1 MPTPEEE
8 FEAFRQQEHASFDS
22 FRSEIGKDFEG
33 FRKEAHK
40 DAEAKDTRIAETKK
54 ALAEY
59 AEKVRDSTNWVQAE
73 QVVEA
78 QPAFKALE
86 TGSAGPAVK
95 AEQVVENKDTR
106 IAEAKE
112 ALAKYAEKVRN
123 STNWVQAEQV
133 VEAQPAFKA
142 LETGSAGPAVKAEQ
156 VVEAQPA
163 FKAVET
169 GSVGPA
175 VKAEQ
180 VVEAQPAVKAVETGS
195 AGPAVKSEVV
205 QAMVLRK
212 MLGR

>member
-8 FEAFRQQEHASFDS
+8 FKAFRQQEHASFDS

-40 DAEAKDTRIAETKK
+40 DAEEKDTRILEAKL
-54 ALAEY
+54 ALAKY
-59 AEKVRDSTNWVQAE
+59 AEQVRDSTNWVQTE

-86 TGSAGPAVK
+86 TGSA
-95 AEQVVENKDTR
+95 
-106 IAEAKE
+106 
-112 ALAKYAEKVRN
+112 
-123 STNWVQAEQV
+123 
-133 VEAQPAFKA
+133 
-142 LETGSAGPAVKAEQ
+142 
-156 VVEAQPA
+156 
-163 FKAVET
+163 
-169 GSVGPA
+169 GPA

-212 MLGR
+212 MLGRY

>member
-1 MPTPEEE
+1 MQT
-8 FEAFRQQEHASFDS
+8 
-22 FRSEIGKDFEG
+22 
-33 FRKEAHK
+33 
-40 DAEAKDTRIAETKK
+40 
-54 ALAEY
+54 
-59 AEKVRDSTNWVQAE
+59 
-73 QVVEA
+73 
-78 QPAFKALE
+78 
-86 TGSAGPAVK
+86 
-95 AEQVVENKDTR
+95 
-106 IAEAKE
+106 
-112 ALAKYAEKVRN
+112 
-123 STNWVQAEQV
+123 EQV

-180 VVEAQPAVKAVETGS
+180 VVEAQPAFKAVETGSVGSAVKAEQVVENKDTRIAEAKEALAKYAEKVRNSTNWVPAEQVVEAQPAFKALETGS